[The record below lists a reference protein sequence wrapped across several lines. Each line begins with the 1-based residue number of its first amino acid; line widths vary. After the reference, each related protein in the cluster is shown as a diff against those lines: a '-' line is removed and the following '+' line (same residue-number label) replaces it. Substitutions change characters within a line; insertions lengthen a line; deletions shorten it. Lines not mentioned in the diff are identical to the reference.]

1 MAETIILGGQSFAV
15 TPRPLGK
22 LKVLLPA
29 LNRATQALFS
39 GGILTEAAMADVAMA
54 LAATLD
60 KSVEEVE
67 ALPMNFEEIGAAL
80 AVAARV
86 SGLSDKGAE
95 PGEARPGETPAPTA
109 LPTSTPSTP

>member
-1 MAETIILGGQSFAV
+1 MGEKVILGGEEFTV

-29 LNRATQALFS
+29 LNRATQAMFS
-39 GGILTEAAMADVAMA
+39 GAALTEEAFGDVAKA

-60 KSVEEVE
+60 KTVEEVE
-67 ALPMNFEEIGAAL
+67 ALPMTFEEIGAAL

-86 SGLSDKGAE
+86 SGLTGKDGG

>member
-1 MAETIILGGQSFAV
+1 MAETVILGGQTFTV

-39 GGILTEAAMADVAMA
+39 GGMLTEGAMADVAMA

-67 ALPMNFEEIGAAL
+67 AMPMTFDEIGAAL

-86 SGLSDKGAE
+86 SGLAEKDGA
-95 PGEARPGETPAPTA
+95 PGEAPPGETPAPTA
-109 LPTSTPSTP
+109 SPTLNPSTP

>member
-1 MAETIILGGQSFAV
+1 MSETIILGGEKFTV

-29 LNRATQALFS
+29 LNRATQAMFS
-39 GGILTEAAMADVAMA
+39 GAALTEEAFGDVALA

-60 KSVEEVE
+60 KSVQEVE
-67 ALPMNFEEIGAAL
+67 ALPMTFEEIGAAL

-86 SGLSDKGAE
+86 SGLTGKDGE
-95 PGEARPGETPAPTA
+95 PGEAQPGETPAAPA
-109 LPTSTPSTP
+109 SLNSTPSTP

>member
-1 MAETIILGGQSFAV
+1 MPETIILGGEEFTV

-29 LNRATQALFS
+29 LNRATQAMFS
-39 GGILTEAAMADVAMA
+39 GSALTEEAFGDVALA

-60 KSVEEVE
+60 KSVQEVE
-67 ALPMNFEEIGAAL
+67 ALPMTFEEIGAAL

-86 SGLSDKGAE
+86 SGLTGKDGE
-95 PGEARPGETPAPTA
+95 PGEARPGETPAPMA
-109 LPTSTPSTP
+109 SLTSTHSTP

>member
-29 LNRATQALFS
+29 LNRATQAMFS
-39 GGILTEAAMADVAMA
+39 GSALTEEAFADVAKA

-67 ALPMNFEEIGAAL
+67 ALPMTFEEIGAAL
-80 AVAARV
+80 AVAAQV
-86 SGLSDKGAE
+86 SGLTGKDGAQ
-95 PGEARPGETPAPTA
+95 GEARPGETPAPTA
-109 LPTSTPSTP
+109 LLTSTPSTP

>member
-1 MAETIILGGQSFAV
+1 MAESITLGGVPFQV

-29 LNRATQALFS
+29 LNRATQAMFS
-39 GGILTEAAMADVAMA
+39 GQALTEDALADVAKA

-67 ALPMNFEEIGAAL
+67 ALPMTFEEIGEAL

-86 SGLSDKGAE
+86 SGLTGKDNQ
-95 PGEARPGETPAPTA
+95 PGEAQPGETPATQDSPS
-109 LPTSTPSTP
+109 LTPSTL